1 MIQSLDALIL
11 AAAAAPIVP
20 VLVVDRID
28 DAAPLAAALSD
39 GGITIAEVT
48 LRTPDALDV
57 LKEMKRAG
65 TGLLVGMGTVLSA
78 EDARRSV
85 DAGADFL
92 VSPGMTPALLAGLG
106 GAKALMIP
114 GIATA
119 SEAMAAS
126 EAGFSLLKLFPA
138 TVAGG
143 VAALK
148 AFAGPLPDLRF
159 MPTGGVTEANAADF
173 VALPNV
179 VAAGGS
185 WIATPID
192 LAAGDWAAIST
203 KAAHVLDGIRRS
215 KRI

>member
-1 MIQSLDALIL
+1 MTQLLGALL
-11 AAAAAPIVP
+11 KAAETAPIVP
-20 VLVVDRID
+20 VLVIDRIA
-28 DAAPLAAALSD
+28 DAAPLAAALAE

-48 LRTPDALDV
+48 LRTPDAISV
-57 LKEMKRAG
+57 LKEMKRAEPR
-65 TGLLVGMGTVLSA
+65 LLVGMGTVLSGD
-78 EDARRSV
+78 DAARSM

-92 VSPGMTPALLAGLG
+92 VSPGMTPALLTGLG
-106 GAKALMIP
+106 DARAIMIP
-114 GIATA
+114 GVATA

-148 AFAGPLPDLRF
+148 AYAGPLPHLRF

-173 VALPNV
+173 VSLPNV

-185 WIATPID
+185 WIATAAD
-192 LAAGDWAAIST
+192 LESGDW
-203 KAAHVLDGIRRS
+203 KAVREKANRVLDAIQRARS
-215 KRI
+215 K